1 VPYADSSGFS
11 TYRALLLRLDRRF
24 DQGFQ
29 MTASYSLARFKAFGG
44 DTLGLGATATDLNN
58 LRAEFGPSG
67 LDRTHRLVVS
77 GVYQLPFFRNS
88 DNAFKRNVL
97 GGYQVSLISTAFSGL
112 PFSAFLPGFAD
123 LSGTGTFQS
132 YLPGTGPGSIGR
144 DIKSVGELNA
154 LIMTY
159 NSTLAGTDDPQGTT
173 LSRLALLPEGTQI
186 GSDSVISQDVRVTK
200 TFSFTESVKLDL
212 IGEVFNLFNVANLS
226 NINTQTLAPEGS
238 ALRNLPFRN
247 TTRTSSV
254 FGTGGPRAFQF
265 AAKFRF

>member
-1 VPYADSSGFS
+1 
-11 TYRALLLRLDRRF
+11 
-24 DQGFQ
+24 
-29 MTASYSLARFKAFGG
+29 
-44 DTLGLGATATDLNN
+44 
-58 LRAEFGPSG
+58 
-67 LDRTHRLVVS
+67 
-77 GVYQLPFFRNS
+77 
-88 DNAFKRNVL
+88 
-97 GGYQVSLISTAFSGL
+97 
-112 PFSAFLPGFAD
+112 
-123 LSGTGTFQS
+123 
-132 YLPGTGPGSIGR
+132 LPGTGPGSIGR
-144 DIKSVGELNA
+144 DIKNVGELNA
-154 LIMTY
+154 LITAFNNTM
-159 NSTLAGTDDPQGTT
+159 AGTVDPQGTT

-226 NINTQTLAPEGS
+226 NVNTQTLAPEGS